1 MAKATPSTE
10 RDQAKKRS
18 KSTGDD
24 TDAIALLK
32 ADHREVAGWF
42 EEFEKARTGDR
53 KQGLAS
59 KICAALRVHMT
70 IEEEIFY
77 PAFVA
82 ATEDEDVHNEAQV
95 EHDGAKYLIGKIEKA
110 GPDDQLFDAQVKV
123 LSEMIKHHVNEEEK
137 RDGMFAKA
145 RQSDMDLEE
154 IGQQLQARKAELQG
168 KKRPQLVDKLS
179 RA

>member
-1 MAKATPSTE
+1 MQKSRSTAVDRSPSAGTP
-10 RDQAKKRS
+10 Q
-18 KSTGDD
+18 
-24 TDAIALLK
+24 DAIALLK
-32 ADHREVAGWF
+32 ADHREVEKLFAQ
-42 EEFEKARTGDR
+42 FEKTRFAMR
-53 KQGLAS
+53 KEKLADE
-59 KICAALRVHMT
+59 ICNALRVHTT

-77 PAFVA
+77 PAFFE
-82 ATEDEDVHNEAQV
+82 ATEEEDLHNEAQV
-95 EHDGAKYLIGKIEKA
+95 EHDGAKYLIQKIEGS
-110 GPDDQLFDAQVKV
+110 GPDDELFDAQVKV